1 MRQAVKVF
9 WDSLRDFYD
18 DVVLLIAVNIL
29 WVGLSLLLITL
40 PPATGGLYYVTNR
53 IAHGYAVRIHTF
65 FEGFRQYFVKSWQL
79 ALANLLV
86 LAVTWANLVFYGQL
100 NNSWLQYLRIPLL
113 YLLAFWLAMQM
124 YTFPLLLEQED
135 KRLKLVLRNAAF
147 LVLADLVFT
156 VILAVLLLAAVA
168 LSATLTLPLIL
179 MTSSFVSLVANRA
192 VLTLLTKHR
201 AAKEEE

>member
-1 MRQAVKVF
+1 MRRAVRVV

-18 DVVLLIAVNIL
+18 DAALLIAVNIL
-29 WVGLSLLLITL
+29 WVGLSLPLITL

-53 IAHGYAVRIHTF
+53 IAHGYAVRVRTF

-100 NNSWLQYLRIPLL
+100 DSPWLRYLRILLL

-147 LVLADLVFT
+147 LVLADPVFT
-156 VILAVLLLAAVA
+156 VILAVLLLVAVA
-168 LSATLTLPLIL
+168 LSAALTLPLIL

-192 VLTLLTKHR
+192 VLALLTKHG
-201 AAKEEE
+201 AAEEEE